1 MEGGSVDH
9 SRVVVSLCTVT
20 VCWGWSVVCIV
31 FFGFEL
37 PCFRHNNLLSGN
49 CYCSSSVV
57 LYFVRTF

>member
-31 FFGFEL
+31 LLGFEL
-37 PCFRHNNLLSGN
+37 PCFQ
-49 CYCSSSVV
+49 
-57 LYFVRTF
+57 